1 VCFVFNEK
9 VHIGGFKFSK
19 QNKAYERHYAADND
33 FIYGD
38 SYAIKSRAIESIGN
52 NVTIGFTDMDFGDK
66 GTKSVEICLRCE
78 RKNSFQI
85 VTVDSNGTA
94 INTMVE
100 AEPVNEYTIV
110 CYDLKKAVTGINTVS
125 LVFLPGCDIDI
136 EWIKFIEGNNY

>member
-19 QNKAYERHYAADND
+19 QNKAFERLYAADND

-38 SYAIKSRAIESIGN
+38 SYVVKSRAIEGIGN
-52 NVTIGFTDMDFGDK
+52 NVTIGYADMDFGDN
-66 GTKSVEICLRCE
+66 GAKSVEICLRCE

-85 VTVDSNGTA
+85 ITVDSNDTA
-94 INTMVE
+94 ISTMVE
-100 AEPVNEYTIV
+100 ADPVKDYSVV
-110 CYDLKKAVTGINTVS
+110 CYDLEKVVTGKNTVS

-136 EWIKFIEGNNY
+136 EWINFIERNDK